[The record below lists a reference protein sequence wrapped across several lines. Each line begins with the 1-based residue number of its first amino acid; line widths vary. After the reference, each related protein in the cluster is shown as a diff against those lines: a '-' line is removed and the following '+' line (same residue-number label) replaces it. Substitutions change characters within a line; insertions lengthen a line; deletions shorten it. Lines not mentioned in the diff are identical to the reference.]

1 MYLYAVFFLNL
12 RTLGIAILL
21 AVCTACSSKKN
32 VWKAEGTQ
40 INQST
45 LEGLYYKEVGEGTP
59 ILLLHGFGA
68 SSYSWRHVME
78 GLQNDY
84 RVIAVDLKGFGKSIK
99 PEDNNYSA
107 YHQAHII
114 SQWIDKLDLHNVTI
128 IGNSFGGGV
137 ALASAILDREK
148 KVKRIDRMVL
158 IDSIAYDQSIPF
170 FINLMRIPVI
180 RDISFALFSPKFQVR
195 KTLEKAYYDD
205 SKISEKSIIE
215 YASALQ
221 EEAGQKAIFKSAEQL
236 IPDDLELFTERYKS
250 IEIPTLIIWGAHD
263 EVIPL
268 EFGYR
273 LKNDIQ
279 NAQLVIIENSGHVPQ
294 EESPAL
300 TLEAIR
306 SFLFK
311 HN

>member
-12 RTLGIAILL
+12 RKLGIAILL

-99 PEDNNYSA
+99 PEDNNYSV
-107 YHQAHII
+107 YHQAHFI

-180 RDISFALFSPKFQVR
+180 RDIGFALFSPEFQVR

-221 EEAGQKAIFKSAEQL
+221 EKAGQKAIFKSAEQL

-294 EESPAL
+294 EENPAL